1 MDQQMKVMNDR
12 PPADTGQPFYC
23 CSAAWLQPH
32 SWNKCSHFFTKVKLQ
47 KWNLSK
53 RRSMERKK
61 RMLRI
66 CFWEHD
72 ASFSIWSHLEENWPK
87 KKKGTTRGNKYYIS
101 DCSCDKI
108 LIRDSLIWY
117 WYWSNTIVRM
127 INLTLCNNSLRHV
140 GGISMI
146 SVPDDQ
152 YRFWTSIILRQGP
165 YLSLSILF

>member
-1 MDQQMKVMNDR
+1 M
-12 PPADTGQPFYC
+12 TGRRQTLVNPFTV
-23 CSAAWLQPH
+23 AALLGYSLTVEINVVTP
-32 SWNKCSHFFTKVKLQ
+32 LQ
-47 KWNLSK
+47 KWSC
-53 RRSMERKK
+53 RSGTCRKGGQWREK
-61 RMLRI
+61 KKDATNSFLGTW
-66 CFWEHD
+66 CF
-72 ASFSIWSHLEENWPK
+72 FFNMIPFRGKLTK

-117 WYWSNTIVRM
+117 WYWSDTIVRM

-152 YRFWTSIILRQGP
+152 CRLRQGP

>member
-1 MDQQMKVMNDR
+1 MFVHKLIIFGLLSRKTKKIHLRKKKKEKKTFFPMDQQMTVMNDR

-87 KKKGTTRGNKYYIS
+87 KKKKAPREAINTTFQTVAATRFLLETAWSDTGTDPI
-101 DCSCDKI
+101 
-108 LIRDSLIWY
+108 
-117 WYWSNTIVRM
+117 
-127 INLTLCNNSLRHV
+127 
-140 GGISMI
+140 
-146 SVPDDQ
+146 P
-152 YRFWTSIILRQGP
+152 
-165 YLSLSILF
+165 